1 MCRAGACS
9 EGVVVSVVVEILC
22 CGARL
27 DWREEDRRE
36 EEPADLVCGV
46 AVELGNVGGV
56 DLEGERHAGWPSRV
70 LTIFGLMPALSA
82 IVA

>member
-1 MCRAGACS
+1 PR
-9 EGVVVSVVVEILC
+9 VVVSVVVEMLC
-22 CGARL
+22 CGVRL
-27 DWREEDRRE
+27 DWRE

-70 LTIFGLMPALSA
+70 LTIFGLMPARSA